1 MYIYIYVRV
10 RNPFAANPF
19 PETKFCLANYLTISS
34 NSSNWSNTLQ
44 YRCNTLTQAH
54 FMPGQGA
61 RLRSRPSSSGHL
73 PIARPRF
80 SSAPDMVGKRFL
92 RSSIGFLLLRGAA
105 STPPPGINPR
115 LISAPDRVGYLSRRS
130 NDAAFLYKSF
140 SGTEG
145 HLARIIVESRDW
157 GGLTGRFLG
166 SGILTLIPWGSAPGD
181 GTQDTL
187 TSILGPSWLLVGPFG
202 LILDPELE
210 SNVGVV

>member
-1 MYIYIYVRV
+1 MKSIRGKPVS
-10 RNPFAANPF
+10 RNQV
-19 PETKFCLANYLTISS
+19 CSVNYLTISS

-61 RLRSRPSSSGHL
+61 RLRSSPSSSGHL

-80 SSAPDMVGKRFL
+80 SSAPDIVGKRFL

-105 STPPPGINPR
+105 STPPGINPR

-130 NDAAFLYKSF
+130 NDADFLYKSF

-145 HLARIIVESRDW
+145 HLARIVESRD
-157 GGLTGRFLG
+157 GGLMGRFLG
-166 SGILTLIPWGSAPGD
+166 SGILTLIPWGSAPGE

-187 TSILGPSWLLVGPFG
+187 TSILGPSWLGPFG